1 MAARTML
8 RRDQVLISACVA
20 LVTILAWAY
29 LLRLD
34 HQMSAGLQYDA
45 MMAAMGM
52 TVNRAWTGL
61 DALLTFA
68 MWSVMMVGMMAPS
81 ALPMLLMFGSAQ
93 AGRSQ
98 KSVSPRTLTFGLGYI
113 AVWTGFSAVATL
125 AQYELHKAALL
136 SPAMA
141 SSSKT
146 LTGAI
151 LLATGAYQMTGW
163 KARCLTQ
170 CRSPLGFLMT
180 NWRDGVFGAFQM
192 GFRHG
197 IFCLGCCWALM
208 CLLFVVGIMNLIWIA
223 VLTGVVLLEKIGPA
237 GAIAARIV
245 GVAMVVLGVAV
256 LV

>member
-52 TVNRAWTGL
+52 AVNQAWTAL

-151 LLATGAYQMTGW
+151 LLAAGAYQMTGW

-208 CLLFVVGIMNLIWIA
+208 CLLFVVGVMNLVWIA

-245 GVAMVVLGVAV
+245 GVAMVVLGIKV